1 MPDIVSK
8 RPMTKNA
15 AASRPSTGRQVTFMR
30 VVYCAAIIS
39 GHCCEA
45 ATSSQAPARPVVA
58 VAKVQRGEL
67 YQQASFDAELRPYR
81 EIELHARV
89 TGYLDKLNVDAGD
102 IVKED
107 QLIATLDVPDLKSE
121 IDHALASERRSKAD
135 IEKAKASYEDAHL
148 ALTRLAA
155 VDKAQPSL
163 IAPQDIDVAKSKD
176 RVAAAA
182 LDAAEEQGNVAAA
195 DVKKLHIMEAYAN
208 ITAPFEGAITKR
220 YSDPGALIQA
230 GTSTG
235 SMPLVRLS
243 QLDKLRA
250 VFPVSVAYVSGIKVG
265 DPVQIHIDSTLNRI
279 IPGIVARFSRKVE
292 TSTRTMEV
300 EVDVPNTD
308 LSITPGIYA
317 TARVKVDEKKDAL
330 SVPIEA
336 ISRNKSGSTIFFV
349 TKEGVTEERP
359 VKLGIET
366 PDSIEI
372 LSGASEGE
380 LVVVSGRTELKDGEI
395 VEPFLSAI
403 ERPPAGRGVIQT
415 AKSN

>member
-1 MPDIVSK
+1 
-8 RPMTKNA
+8 
-15 AASRPSTGRQVTFMR
+15 
-30 VVYCAAIIS
+30 
-39 GHCCEA
+39 
-45 ATSSQAPARPVVA
+45 VVA
-58 VAKVQRGEL
+58 VAKVGRGEL
-67 YQQASFDAELRPYR
+67 FQQASFDAELRPYH

-89 TGYLDKLNVDAGD
+89 TGYVDKLKVDAGD

-135 IEKAKASYEDAHL
+135 IEKAKAAYEDAHL
-148 ALTRLAA
+148 TLTRLSA
-155 VDKAQPSL
+155 VDKAQPTL

-176 RVAAAA
+176 RVASAA

-195 DVKKLHIMEAYAN
+195 DVKKLHIMEEYAN
-208 ITAPFEGAITKR
+208 ITAPFSGAITKR

-243 QLDKLRA
+243 QIDKLRA
-250 VFPVSVAYVSGIKVG
+250 VFPVSVAYVSRIKVG
-265 DPVQIHIDSTLNRI
+265 DPVQIQIDATPQRTISGT
-279 IPGIVARFSRKVE
+279 VARFSRKVE
-292 TSTRTMEV
+292 ASTRTMEV

-317 TARVKVDEKKDAL
+317 TALVKVDVKKDAL

-336 ISRNKSGSTIFFV
+336 IARSKSGSSLFLV
-349 TKEGVTEERP
+349 TKDGVVEERP
-359 VKLGIET
+359 VTLGIET
-366 PDSIEI
+366 PDSVEI
-372 LSGASEGE
+372 LTGASEGE
-380 LVVVSGRTELKDGEI
+380 LVVVSGRTEIKSGEA
-395 VEPFLSAI
+395 VEPILSGI
-403 ERPPAGRGVIQT
+403 ERPPTSRGAMQT